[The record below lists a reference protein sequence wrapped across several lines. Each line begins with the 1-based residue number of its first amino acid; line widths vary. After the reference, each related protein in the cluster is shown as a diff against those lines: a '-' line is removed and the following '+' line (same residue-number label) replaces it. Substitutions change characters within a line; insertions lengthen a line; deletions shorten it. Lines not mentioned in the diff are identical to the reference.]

1 MIIIHRGCSFNT
13 LFSVALLCTGIF
25 RIELRGVTDWYHS
38 LIILH
43 KNVLPLCLHFILL
56 WQCMYFL
63 IFCIVV
69 QLRLFLTNP
78 QKAKVTQ
85 EQNSDWSCTATLI
98 SPIRSVSLVEV
109 GSNGEH
115 NVYHF
120 LGFFFG
126 IQWWQRLE
134 IVCLMLLTVM
144 LLVSTDMSYLRNVFS
159 GFMWLIDRLCDY
171 VWFITNIK
179 LTTAVFFV
187 SAKTTIIFY
196 IRLRK

>member
-1 MIIIHRGCSFNT
+1 
-13 LFSVALLCTGIF
+13 
-25 RIELRGVTDWYHS
+25 
-38 LIILH
+38 
-43 KNVLPLCLHFILL
+43 
-56 WQCMYFL
+56 MYFL

-69 QLRLFLTNP
+69 QFRLFLTNP

-120 LGFFFG
+120 FGFFLG
-126 IQWWQRLE
+126 IQRWQRLE

-159 GFMWLIDRLCDY
+159 GFM
-171 VWFITNIK
+171 
-179 LTTAVFFV
+179 
-187 SAKTTIIFY
+187 
-196 IRLRK
+196 